1 MGDNFKKEG
10 GAWVAQLVKRWTW
23 AQVTI
28 SRFMGSSP
36 MSGSVLTAL
45 SLEPASDSVTPSL
58 SASPLPV
65 VCLSVCLSQKQINI
79 KKKKRRE

>member
-10 GAWVAQLVKRWTW
+10 GAWLAQLVKRWTW

-28 SRFMGSSP
+28 SWFMGSSP

-45 SLEPASDSVTPSL
+45 SLEPASDSVSPSL
-58 SASPLPV
+58 SLSAPPPLT
-65 VCLSVCLSQKQINI
+65 LSVSKIN
-79 KKKKRRE
+79 KY